1 MAPHHC
7 SRPVNEDFL
16 IRCWNECLEQSNYW
30 NVKRDVEMF
39 NASNKY
45 KKRGVSINAMKF
57 YPTIPVPLL
66 NQASAYVRIY
76 KDGSILLSHGGQ
88 LFLNEEK

>member
-1 MAPHHC
+1 MAPHLC

-88 LFLNEEK
+88 LFFK